1 MIDQGDGGCATETD
15 CNPTSEVDIIASVIA
30 TGNRASGE
38 DKSYYRQLAV
48 ELAIKAYDIQFAS
61 PDVNVGAYSSPEDY
75 LTRPGINLGYQPLF
89 YGGGLTHNVP
99 GLGTNMKIGE
109 SAFTTPGWLGSTI
122 GHENEHLQQALDGTL
137 TNVEPGSSQNE
148 VDAYN

>member
-1 MIDQGDGGCATETD
+1 V
-15 CNPTSEVDIIASVIA
+15 S
-30 TGNRASGE
+30 
-38 DKSYYRQLAV
+38 
-48 ELAIKAYDIQFAS
+48 
-61 PDVNVGAYSSPEDY
+61 AYSGPEDY

-89 YGGGLTHNVP
+89 YGGGLIHNVP

-122 GHENEHLQQALDGTL
+122 GHENVHLQQALDGTF

-148 VDAYN
+148 VDAYNWELSNADHFWLTDSEIAKLNTLITPYLNIVLFGTPTPNP